1 MVHLHS
7 LAPNSHP
14 SRGAKQKIL
23 FSTQAQPVFPCT
35 PWHSGAWQHSGAA
48 PFSWSPWAV
57 WVLGAGGGGWDVLAA
72 HGSWSSTRVAQ
83 GKVMMHRV
91 TVSDERL
98 LAPC

>member
-23 FSTQAQPVFPCT
+23 FSTQVQPVFPCT

-48 PFSWSPWAV
+48 PFAWSPWAV
-57 WVLGAGGGGWDVLAA
+57 WALGQEEVDGTCWQPTALGAAHVLHKA
-72 HGSWSSTRVAQ
+72 
-83 GKVMMHRV
+83 K
-91 TVSDERL
+91 
-98 LAPC
+98 